1 MSLTR
6 PLAAHAASN
15 AASTAARS
23 TGRAARSA
31 SENPWVER
39 LSRYGHVVRGV
50 IYLLPG
56 LIALRLAL
64 GVHGA
69 AMTQT
74 GAIEMIGK
82 QPFGRGLLVAI
93 AVGLAGYS
101 LWGVT
106 RAILDPLH
114 KGHSAVGV
122 FQRLGYVTSALAY
135 AGLFVA
141 TLNYLAG
148 TLQHMAKPH
157 DWTADLLAKPFGE
170 WLVGIVGLFWIGA
183 GIAEVARGWRGTF
196 ERDLDL
202 GRIGPEERRWAMTLG
217 HFGIVSRGVVFAII
231 GMLLIAAGL
240 HAGRYHASGLDSALL
255 ALVRQPHGRLLLAV
269 AGLGLM
275 SFGVFSI
282 MCARW
287 ARVRGS
293 APAPGS
299 HASQPLFVRG
309 SS

>member
-6 PLAAHAASN
+6 PLTALAASN
-15 AASTAARS
+15 AARS
-23 TGRAARSA
+23 AGRAALSA

-50 IYLLPG
+50 IYVLPG

-64 GVHGA
+64 GVHGP

-74 GAIEMIGK
+74 GAIDMIGR
-82 QPFGRGLLVAI
+82 QPYGRGLLVAI

-101 LWGVT
+101 VWGVI
-106 RAILDPLH
+106 RAVLDPLH

-122 FQRLGYVTSALAY
+122 AQRLGYVTSALAY

-141 TLNYLAG
+141 TLRYLAG
-148 TLQHMAKPH
+148 TLRHMAKPH
-157 DWTADLLAKPFGE
+157 DWTADLLAKPFGA
-170 WLVGIVGLFWIGA
+170 WLVGIIGLCWIGA
-183 GIAEVARGWRGTF
+183 GIAEMARGWRGSF
-196 ERDLDL
+196 ERDLNL
-202 GRIGPEERRWAMTLG
+202 GRITSDERRWAMTLG

-231 GMLLIAAGL
+231 GILLIAAGL
-240 HAGRYHASGLDSALL
+240 HAGPYHASGLDSALL
-255 ALVRQPHGRLLLAV
+255 VLARQPHGRLLLAA

-275 SFGVFSI
+275 TFGVFSM

-299 HASQPLFVRG
+299 HASQPSFARG